1 MSLQYH
7 HASEL
12 PFKVL
17 VLRLSY
23 RNDETTGYA
32 TLDRATHDLRNAL
45 PLDITRFGSAPPI
58 ISPAARYNV

>member
-7 HASEL
+7 QDSEL

-17 VLRLSY
+17 VLRLISY
-23 RNDETTGYA
+23 SNDETTGYA

-45 PLDITRFGSAPPI
+45 PLDTTRFGSAPAI
-58 ISPAARYNV
+58 ISPVAR

>member
-7 HASEL
+7 HDSEL

-17 VLRLSY
+17 VLRLILY
-23 RNDETTGYA
+23 RNDETTGDA

-45 PLDITRFGSAPPI
+45 PLDTTRFGSAPAI
-58 ISPAARYNV
+58 ISPVPR

>member
-7 HASEL
+7 HDSDL

-17 VLRLSY
+17 VLRLILY

-45 PLDITRFGSAPPI
+45 PLDTTRFGSAPAI
-58 ISPAARYNV
+58 ISPVAR